1 MAYKSPEQF
10 SSLFELFEYFKDE
23 QTCHGYLAEQRW
35 QDGIECP
42 HCECKNIYTLQGA
55 NKRYK
60 CAKCRKQFTARANT
74 IFEDSKIPLRKWFA
88 AIYLILA
95 HRKGISSYQLAR
107 DLKITQKSAWFL
119 GHRIRHAIKQ
129 GDFSK
134 PLDGEVEIDETFVGG
149 KNKNRH
155 WDKKVKHSQGR
166 SFKDKTPVMGLLQRH
181 GELRAFVVPNTKLEL
196 LEPII
201 YEHVKFSSCLL
212 SDEWYRELPEY
223 NHGIVAHGK
232 GIYVTGEIYT
242 NTLEGFWS
250 HLKRSII
257 GVYHKVSPK
266 HLQRYVDEAVYRYNN
281 RLLSNGHKALLLL
294 SKTNSSLKYRQLVYN
309 G

>member
-35 QDGIECP
+35 PDGIECP
-42 HCECKNIYTLQGA
+42 HCDCKNIYTLQGA

-60 CAKCRKQFTARANT
+60 CGGCRKQFTARANT
-74 IFEDSKIPLRKWFA
+74 IFEDSKLPLRKWFA

-119 GHRIRHAIKQ
+119 GHRVRHAIKQ

-134 PLDGEVEIDETFVGG
+134 PLEDTVEIDETFVGG

-155 WDKKVKHSQGR
+155 WDKKVKNSQGR
-166 SFKDKTPVMGLLQRH
+166 SFKDKTPVMGLLQRG
-181 GELRAFVVPNTKLEL
+181 GELRAFVVPNTKLDI

-201 YEHVKFSSCLL
+201 FEHVKFGSNLL
-212 SDEWYRELPEY
+212 SDEWYRELLEY
-223 NHGIVAHGK
+223 NHGIVVHGR
-232 GIYVTGEIYT
+232 GEYVNGEIYT

-257 GVYHKVSPK
+257 GIYHKVSPK

-281 RLLSNGHKALLLL
+281 RLLSDAHKALLLL